1 MPITTKVVS
10 LNPVHGGVYLI
21 EHYVIKFGSDLRQV
35 SGFIQ
40 VLRFTSTNKTDRH
53 DKTEILLKMALIT
66 INQTKN
72 VNRKVRSDSV

>member
-21 EHYVIKFGSDLRQV
+21 EHYVIKFVSDLRQV

-40 VLRFTSTNKTDRH
+40 GLRFTSTNKTDRH